1 MAYVILCKAAR
12 KVEASTVGFQVSNVS
27 ESVLPLQIKRSSFL
41 DIAINL
47 DCHTAIT
54 WSERA
59 KPGLR
64 WSLCHLSDITHL
76 RAPEGN
82 PDHVRLAIDGSGRGR
97 VRGAESQSFSL
108 RQNPKI
114 AATWGKTQGLS
125 SSPHAHT
132 HARKLRKHSG
142 SLARLLP
149 GFFAHI
155 KANLTSKVLS
165 RIQKARLS
173 SLALRGTCSTHQWP
187 PIQVPLLCDS
197 NHLLGGLAST
207 TSEPMQSVRQ
217 DTGLLMPSQR
227 SISPGTP
234 ASTAHL

>member
-82 PDHVRLAIDGSGRGR
+82 PDHVRLAIDGSGRGGFAVLKAKAFR
-97 VRGAESQSFSL
+97 LGKTLKSL
-108 RQNPKI
+108 RHGAKRRV
-114 AATWGKTQGLS
+114 
-125 SSPHAHT
+125 SP
-132 HARKLRKHSG
+132 RR
-142 SLARLLP
+142 
-149 GFFAHI
+149 
-155 KANLTSKVLS
+155 
-165 RIQKARLS
+165 
-173 SLALRGTCSTHQWP
+173 
-187 PIQVPLLCDS
+187 
-197 NHLLGGLAST
+197 
-207 TSEPMQSVRQ
+207 
-217 DTGLLMPSQR
+217 LMPTHMHESCVN
-227 SISPGTP
+227 
-234 ASTAHL
+234 TAGP